1 MNNKD
6 IFPLLSI
13 ALTNVMSREGIVA
26 TNLKSRS
33 EQLGVS
39 LSVGTISYLR
49 NPKLVESKASWT
61 AWRKLFIVLIEE
73 NYQAASLWWEEIPQV
88 AKDDFLKDDDHV
100 IKNFLTKR
108 KSSQVESNF
117 QQDLFEECQRKIL
130 QLSNRKQLFL
140 AQEIVGRIA
149 LQIEEE

>member
-100 IKNFLTKR
+100 IKSFLTKR
-108 KSSQVESNF
+108 QSSQIESNF
-117 QQDLFEECQRKIL
+117 QQDLLEECQRKIL
-130 QLSNRKQLFL
+130 QLSSFKQLLL
-140 AQEIVGRIA
+140 AQEIISRIA

>member
-73 NYQAASLWWEEIPQV
+73 SYQAAALWWDEIPQI
-88 AKDDFLKDDDHV
+88 AKDDFLRDDDHV
-100 IKNFLTKR
+100 IKSFLAKR
-108 KSSQVESNF
+108 KSAQAESNS

-130 QLSNRKQLFL
+130 QLSNRKQLVL

>member
-108 KSSQVESNF
+108 QSSQVESNF
-117 QQDLFEECQRKIL
+117 QQDLLEECQRKIL
-130 QLSNRKQLFL
+130 QLSSFKQLLL
-140 AQEIVGRIA
+140 AQEIISRVA

>member
-26 TNLKSRS
+26 TSLKSRS

-73 NYQAASLWWEEIPQV
+73 NYQAAALWWEEIPQV

-108 KSSQVESNF
+108 KSSQVESDF